1 MCKCSK
7 ENCDLEVFE
16 NADKCILHCEKDNWY
31 EVDNN
36 GNKNWDKSKRNIN
49 LFWKKIQNDLDEKYE
64 MSFYEPE
71 VSKEIYIYN
80 NVIFPKF
87 QEDVPYNKYEDNA
100 DKLGTNFYS
109 YFWFTDNESG
119 YREELNTIISELN
132 VSFKNCKFLDNV
144 ELSRYNFTKVLE
156 IKNCTF
162 EKNLILKNVI
172 FKKGSKIRI
181 KNCSV
186 IEYVNF
192 ENTTFE
198 DLADFNNTS
207 FNKINFYKTTFKD
220 IAVFTETIFNKK
232 VDFKHTTF
240 EKLSIFRNSEF
251 KDSINLKDAIF
262 KEKANFLEIKTEV
275 ANRETARIIKDS
287 FEQQNN
293 IIEANKFYALEMK
306 EREKELE
313 NDLKEGKNIFEW
325 LVFKIHGLS
334 SNHSQNW
341 LLALFWIVIFTLNY
355 SFLNSIS
362 GNNENHLIF
371 FSLISILVLYVI
383 ADFLND
389 YIDDKFIHF
398 IIMIIFSFIYYL
410 AYAFTSKDFYLKTF
424 SNNLNPFSIMTELSK
439 LDFSTMIY
447 KITIAYL
454 IYQLIISIRQN
465 TRRK

>member
-31 EVDNN
+31 EVDDN

-49 LFWKKIQNDLDEKYE
+49 LFWKKIQKDLDEKYE

-71 VSKEIYIYN
+71 VRKEIYIYN

-109 YFWFTDNESG
+109 YFWFTDIEG
-119 YREELNTIISELN
+119 RYREELNMIISELN

-262 KEKANFLEIKTEV
+262 KEKANFLEIKTKV

-306 EREKELE
+306 EREKELSPKK
-313 NDLKEGKNIFEW
+313 DFFEW
-325 LVFKIHGLS
+325 LVFKVHNIS
-334 SNHSQNW
+334 SNHSQDW
-341 LLALFWIVIFTLNY
+341 FSCLLWI
-355 SFLNSIS
+355 
-362 GNNENHLIF
+362 
-371 FSLISILVLYVI
+371 
-383 ADFLND
+383 
-389 YIDDKFIHF
+389 
-398 IIMIIFSFIYYL
+398 IIFSFVVGLFNQKYYFEVDKYIFISL
-410 AYAFTSKDFYLKTF
+410 ILLVPIFIGLIFDETKRKIGLSLFIILFYWNTSINLNFV
-424 SNNLNPFSIMTELSK
+424 SNLINPFSIMTGKDELTFGI
-439 LDFSTMIY
+439 LIY